1 MHRSTKSL
9 NPGQEDEISSIDA
22 QLDYVNKVLKWSIVD
37 LDRFTYSLKARL
49 TAEEAYM
56 QALIKITKTNYSPE
70 NSVATATSTPLEKH
84 NYFGDYTTTFQ
95 QTTMQYENSIE
106 KTIELRRDYIAC
118 LKSQIELLSKVK
130 ESHEQRRKKVKA
142 VLGEKNTNYITFRSR
157 DIVKLHKSYVNRCME
172 YASLQQQILISS
184 HEDNNSVDHH
194 SSPQMARIST
204 DEPRLSN
211 DSGSTGRG
219 GDDNHSISS
228 SSYQDSSLNPNKN
241 SMAGFITQ
249 MRSQLA
255 NAAAAG
261 DPSKQT
267 ARLAKLKKDISD
279 SDHEYR
285 QGIRILEFLRK
296 KQVETAAH
304 AMRHVEA
311 ILLGKSDAVKAV
323 MVTLCKHEEDT
334 LMSQVD
340 LAKRSLDVV
349 HRMDGKKDTDQFLL
363 EYEKLGFI
371 KPKPIYYDN
380 FYYGRCKEILFGSNL
395 NEYATEHQRTVP
407 LLVTKCIE
415 AVEVQGGLEKEGI
428 YRISGRQSSI
438 DQLKNEFERDEEA
451 VELESKDVFI
461 IAAVLKVYLRELK
474 QPLFNLSMQDRI
486 EYSKIKDDAQRRIML
501 QTKLSEL
508 STPQRDTLEAVIT
521 HLAKVE
527 GCSHV
532 NKMTMKNLSVIFTP
546 ALFHD
551 HNQAENNGEWYSD
564 KVLEDLVLQHETLF
578 ENAEKQQHQL
588 HMNTSPSASVLSLP
602 FSVGVVGR
610 KSSIT
615 RRPTVLKTPS
625 SIPNFHNTTINTNNN
640 PIQ

>member
-1 MHRSTKSL
+1 
-9 NPGQEDEISSIDA
+9 
-22 QLDYVNKVLKWSIVD
+22 
-37 LDRFTYSLKARL
+37 
-49 TAEEAYM
+49 
-56 QALIKITKTNYSPE
+56 
-70 NSVATATSTPLEKH
+70 
-84 NYFGDYTTTFQ
+84 
-95 QTTMQYENSIE
+95 
-106 KTIELRRDYIAC
+106 
-118 LKSQIELLSKVK
+118 
-130 ESHEQRRKKVKA
+130 
-142 VLGEKNTNYITFRSR
+142 
-157 DIVKLHKSYVNRCME
+157 
-172 YASLQQQILISS
+172 
-184 HEDNNSVDHH
+184 
-194 SSPQMARIST
+194 
-204 DEPRLSN
+204 
-211 DSGSTGRG
+211 
-219 GDDNHSISS
+219 
-228 SSYQDSSLNPNKN
+228 
-241 SMAGFITQ
+241 MAGFITQ